1 MMHKDLAEFNQTQH
15 VEFKEDKK
23 PKRITVIFNTT
34 KIEAES
40 YTSFEMMGFLT
51 IYSKPKDGIQK
62 KYIVPRNQV
71 MIIEE
76 YEDE

>member
-1 MMHKDLAEFNQTQH
+1 MHKDLVDCTQTQSY
-15 VEFKEDKK
+15 VFEENKK
-23 PKRITVIFNTT
+23 PKRITVIFNNT

-40 YTSFEMMGFLT
+40 YTSFEMMGFIS